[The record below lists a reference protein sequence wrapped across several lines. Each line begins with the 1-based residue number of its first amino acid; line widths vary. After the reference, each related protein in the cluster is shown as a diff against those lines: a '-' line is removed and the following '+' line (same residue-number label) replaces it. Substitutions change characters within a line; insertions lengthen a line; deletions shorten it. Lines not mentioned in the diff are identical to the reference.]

1 MSPLR
6 LKTTSGVATLVD
18 LVDRVDLVDGNR
30 LSTRVHPVHSGPLS
44 PLPRLVFRLGVLR
57 GYSLCSL
64 RLCGEI

>member
-6 LKTTSGVATLVD
+6 LKTTAGVATLVD
-18 LVDRVDLVDGNR
+18 LADRVNLVDGNR
-30 LSTRVHPVHSGPLS
+30 LSTRVHSGPLS